1 MKTFYGIDAAQ
12 SAQSGLARYEV
23 GSGFKHVG
31 ASLTA
36 AYTINREWTGV
47 AALRYKRLLGGAA
60 DSPIVSSLGDRDQ
73 VSTSI
78 GINTVSDTKLCN
90 NPFV

>member
-1 MKTFYGIDAAQ
+1 MAED
-12 SAQSGLARYEV
+12 EV
-23 GSGFKHVG
+23 GSGYKHVG

-36 AYTINREWTGV
+36 DYAINREWTGV

-78 GINTVSDTKLCN
+78 GIQYR
-90 NPFV
+90 F